1 MAFLDTSGIDLSNVR
16 FLPQGLS
23 SVTAPTAISPS
34 TGGGGLLSTLDNSV
48 SSIGNSLANI
58 YNAQAKVNAAEAN
71 ARVTKAAGQNA
82 IAVAKGQAGIPL
94 SSQELLLIGGGAL
107 LLVLLFTKK

>member
-1 MAFLDTSGIDLSNVR
+1 MAFVDNGIS
-16 FLPQGLS
+16 P
-23 SVTAPTAISPS
+23 VTITPPVNISPS
-34 TGGGGLLSTLDNSV
+34 VGDGGILSTLDSSV
-48 SSIGNSLANI
+48 TNIGNSIANI